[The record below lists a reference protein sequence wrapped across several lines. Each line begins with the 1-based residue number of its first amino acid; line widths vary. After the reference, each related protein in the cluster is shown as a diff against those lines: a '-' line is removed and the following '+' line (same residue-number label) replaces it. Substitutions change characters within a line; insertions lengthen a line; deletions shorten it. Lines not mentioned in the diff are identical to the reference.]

1 MLWYNAIVLKENRK
15 GETKMT
21 LTKTVTID
29 IDIEQIIDEYRLDSN
44 SKGYEIREAISDYVW
59 WFDDFENKL
68 INDHDLRAIERAVL
82 EKLGRKGE

>member
-1 MLWYNAIVLKENRK
+1 
-15 GETKMT
+15 MT

-29 IDIEQIIDEYRLDSN
+29 IDIELLIDDYHLDSN

-59 WFDDFENKL
+59 WLDDFENRL
-68 INDHDLRAIERAVL
+68 INDKDMKKIEKAVL